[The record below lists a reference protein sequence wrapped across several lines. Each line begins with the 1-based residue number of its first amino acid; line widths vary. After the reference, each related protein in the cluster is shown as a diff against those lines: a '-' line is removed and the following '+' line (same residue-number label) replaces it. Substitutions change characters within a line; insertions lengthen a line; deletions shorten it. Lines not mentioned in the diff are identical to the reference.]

1 MKNKAPL
8 KDIQLTEYQIDKLDE
23 LEKVL
28 DDKRIDKTRKREL
41 IENIKKDLLVLNIN
55 D

>member
-1 MKNKAPL
+1 MIDKVPL
-8 KDIQLTEYQIDKLDE
+8 KDIQLTEYQINKLGE
-23 LEKVL
+23 LDRVF
-28 DDKRIDKTRKREL
+28 DDKRIGKDRKREL